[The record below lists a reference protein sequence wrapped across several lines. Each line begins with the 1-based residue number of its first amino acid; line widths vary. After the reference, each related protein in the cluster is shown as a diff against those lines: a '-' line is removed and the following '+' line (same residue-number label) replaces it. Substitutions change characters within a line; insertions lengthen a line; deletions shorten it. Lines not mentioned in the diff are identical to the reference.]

1 MLVRKLL
8 PFLLLSLELLLLLW
22 LAINLKPAST
32 VYAESVVYSNSKVTN
47 SDKIAD
53 LEQTN
58 TALPQTLL
66 VHLPLRF
73 VPNYGQIEP
82 EVSFHV
88 RSLGGNLFFAPR
100 EVIFTLPAPGE
111 KREDRE
117 GNARNMQN
125 IIDHTTPS
133 PTRKL
138 SIVRLTF
145 GRINPNSTLKGL
157 TALPGRVSF
166 FLGNDPKQWWSNLP
180 TYEAI
185 AYRDLY
191 PGIDLIYRGTDGHL
205 KSEFIVAPGAD
216 PDFISMGY
224 SGVDRIWLR
233 SDGALILQTSTG
245 ELVEGPLYIYQDIDS
260 VRYEIEG
267 EYVIQ
272 DKTVTIK
279 VAAYDSAYP
288 LIIDPELI
296 YSTYLGGSD
305 PSSICCNRD
314 GGSGIA
320 VDSAGN
326 TYVVGTTDSSDFPQ
340 RNPLQ
345 ETFGGGFSDIFVTQ
359 IISTS
364 GVYTYGFSTYLGG
377 SGDDFGRAITVDS
390 LGNIY
395 LVGSTSST
403 DFPERNATQAM
414 YGGGL
419 SDVFV
424 AKIIHA
430 NGVYTLDY
438 STYLGGNSGD
448 RSDGVAVDRSGNISL
463 GGYTSSSNFP
473 TWRAIQGDQGG
484 EDAFITQI
492 ISASGVYT
500 YGYSSY
506 LGGSGEEKGT
516 DIAVDSAGNVYMV
529 GFTDSSNFPLW
540 RAIQNDQLDRDVFV
554 TKIISASG
562 VYTYG
567 YSTYLGGN
575 GHDVGYGIAVDNT
588 GNAYVTGNTTS
599 TNFPLRRAIKEI
611 KTGSTDIFV
620 TQIISASGI
629 YSYGYSTYLGGSD
642 FELGNRVAVD
652 RLGNAYITGYTTS
665 TDFPTRQ
672 AIQNDSGYTDA
683 FVTQIINASGV
694 YTYGYSTYLGGN
706 IDDVGA
712 DIAVDHTGNVYITG
726 PTSSTDFT
734 KEQAIQGN
742 LRGIQDA
749 FIVKLSSSL
758 PPANPESYLPL
769 ILKK

>member
-1 MLVRKLL
+1 MLARKLL
-8 PFLLLSLELLLLLW
+8 PFLLLSLGLLLFLW

-32 VYAESVVYSNSKVTN
+32 VYAENVVYSNSKVTN
-47 SDKIAD
+47 SGKIAD
-53 LEQTN
+53 VEQTN
-58 TALPQTLL
+58 ATLPQTLL
-66 VHLPLRF
+66 AHLPLRF
-73 VPNYGQIEP
+73 VPNYGQIDP
-82 EVSFHV
+82 DVSFQV
-88 RSLGGNLFFAPR
+88 QSLGGNLFFTPR
-100 EVIFTLPAPGE
+100 EVIFTLPVPGE
-111 KREDRE
+111 IRE
-117 GNARNMQN
+117 GREENARNTPN
-125 IIDHTTPS
+125 ALDHTTPS

-138 SIVRLTF
+138 SVVRLTF
-145 GRINPNSTLKGL
+145 DRINPNPTLKGL
-157 TALPGRVSF
+157 TALPGRASF
-166 FLGNDPKQWWSNLP
+166 FLGNDPKQWRSNLP

-185 AYRDLY
+185 AYRELY
-191 PGIDLIYRGTDGHL
+191 PGIDLVYRGTDGHL

-216 PDFISMGY
+216 PELISMRY

-233 SDGALILQTSTG
+233 ADRVLILQTPAG
-245 ELVEGPLYIYQDIDS
+245 ELVEGPLYIYQDIDG

-272 DKTVTIK
+272 DKTVAIK
-279 VAAYDSAYP
+279 IAAYDSAYP

-305 PSSICCNRD
+305 PSNVCCNRD

-326 TYVVGTTDSSDFPQ
+326 TYVVGTTDSSDFPK

-345 ETFGGGFSDIFVTQ
+345 EAFGGGFSDIFVTQ

-377 SGDDFGRAITVDS
+377 GSNDFGSAITVDS
-390 LGNIY
+390 SGNIY
-395 LVGSTSST
+395 LAGSTNST
-403 DFPERNATQAM
+403 DFPKRNATQAT

-424 AKIIHA
+424 AKIIRA
-430 NGVYTLDY
+430 GGVYTLGY
-438 STYLGGNSGD
+438 ATYLGGSSEE
-448 RSDGVAVDRSGNISL
+448 RSDGIAVDRSGNISL
-463 GGYTSSSNFP
+463 GGSTSSSDFP

-516 DIAVDSAGNVYMV
+516 DIAVDSVGNIYTA

-554 TKIISASG
+554 TKIISANG

-567 YSTYLGGN
+567 YSTYLGGS
-575 GHDVGYGIAVDNT
+575 GFDVGYGIAVDNT
-588 GNAYVTGNTTS
+588 GNAYVTGNTGS
-599 TNFPLRRAIKEI
+599 TNFPLWRAIQ
-611 KTGSTDIFV
+611 DDQLDRDVFV
-620 TQIISASGI
+620 TQIISASGV

-642 FELGNRVAVD
+642 FELGSRIAVD
-652 RLGNAYITGYTTS
+652 SLGNAYITGYTS
-665 TDFPTRQ
+665 SADFPTRQ
-672 AIQNDSGYTDA
+672 AIQSDSEYEDA
-683 FVTQIINASGV
+683 FVTQIIRASGV

-706 IDDVGA
+706 KVDVGA
-712 DIAVDHTGNVYITG
+712 DIAVDRTGNVYITG
-726 PTSSTDFT
+726 PTSSTDFL

-749 FIVKLSSSL
+749 FVVKLRSSL

-769 ILKK
+769 ILKN